1 MKVRRARPISRPNA
15 ALDRTRYHNETF
27 YNTSKNLVVKESDNG
42 LGIRKTFI
50 SHSYKYVIANERHTT
65 KPKIIYY
72 EIAILNKSIYM

>member
-50 SHSYKYVIANERHTT
+50 SHKV
-65 KPKIIYY
+65 
-72 EIAILNKSIYM
+72 